1 MPGLE
6 KHPRLS
12 PPGSGW
18 EVVRGTYVI
27 LSLWGWDRG
36 RTETNG
42 LSPEREGAGGGGRGF
57 SHLPPLDGL
66 PVQRPVSSRGPGG
79 TTGGE
84 RVCPPR
90 RAATYPSSL

>member
-27 LSLWGWDRG
+27 LSLWDWDLG
-36 RTETNG
+36 RAETNG
-42 LSPEREGAGGGGRGF
+42 VSPEREGAGGGGRGF
-57 SHLPPLDGL
+57 SHLPPPIYHLGQDL
-66 PVQRPVSSRGPGG
+66 VR
-79 TTGGE
+79 
-84 RVCPPR
+84 
-90 RAATYPSSL
+90 SLLSGANRLKLEFFVLMWD